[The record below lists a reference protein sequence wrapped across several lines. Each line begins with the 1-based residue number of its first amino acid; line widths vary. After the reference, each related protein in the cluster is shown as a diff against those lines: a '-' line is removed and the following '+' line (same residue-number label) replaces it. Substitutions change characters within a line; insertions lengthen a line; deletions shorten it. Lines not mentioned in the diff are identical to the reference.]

1 MTYVERLV
9 AIYMRSRSRL
19 LDEISKRKLW
29 GRSTWQQEG
38 MLKLIDDEIAR
49 LNKET
54 ALWTEDAIKRT
65 YMYGA
70 LSVWQAAYEKDKRVK
85 AFGSFGG
92 LHKRA
97 IGILTHNTQD
107 FLRITNS
114 LIARQ
119 AQDTVRQIG
128 VEVTSAKFAEN
139 LTVRETA
146 KLMEKRLKEEGF
158 YATVPWRNGKGSM
171 RTDSYA
177 ELVARTTTAEA
188 TNTGTLNQMEEMG
201 YVLFKMTA
209 HNTTCK
215 VCASRQGRVYR
226 TVEENELP
234 ENDPRRKF
242 PHISEALPRWPE
254 YRTVHPNCAHRI
266 LAFIWDQKSK
276 KEQDAALKDAN
287 KPFDVDPR
295 SEAERKRYEEIQR
308 KNRERLRDR
317 KQWEKYRAVLGN
329 KNVPNFSGFRAM
341 KKANSDR
348 YQELRALY
356 YKTNR
361 ENAIIEAAKKPD
373 GRHSGKYNDAAKWSD
388 KSVKRAAKSYRK
400 TAEEHQAKIA
410 NPAKYDKNWDKKTPI
425 EKQGL
430 LNKWEKDYTRNDELR
445 IIMEKI
451 LKERGIDIE

>member
-341 KKANSDR
+341 KRANSDR
-348 YQELRALY
+348 WLEMTSDYRYALRVIRKDDILETKYFRSLPMKGEPFSLKDLIREDGTVRQRRLY
-356 YKTNR
+356 GKDGKPLKDIDTNDHGNPKTHPFS
-361 ENAIIEAAKKPD
+361 AHAHD
-373 GRHSGKYNDAAKWSD
+373 WNDKGHGPPRPLTD
-388 KSVKRAAKSYRK
+388 K
-400 TAEEHQAKIA
+400 
-410 NPAKYDKNWDKKTPI
+410 
-425 EKQGL
+425 EKQQ
-430 LNKWEKDYTRNDELR
+430 NKDILGDEK
-445 IIMEKI
+445 
-451 LKERGIDIE
+451 